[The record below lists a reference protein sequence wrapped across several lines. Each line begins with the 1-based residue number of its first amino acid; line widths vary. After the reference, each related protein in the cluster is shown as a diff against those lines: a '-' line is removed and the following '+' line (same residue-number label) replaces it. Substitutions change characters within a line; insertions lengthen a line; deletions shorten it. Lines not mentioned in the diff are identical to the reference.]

1 MCPIGE
7 IWPTWVFFVVA
18 RPAPLSTVV
27 HRSMKV
33 KAITQATLI
42 NSVLNKVH
50 EVRMAAAE
58 DDFDDEDMPRY
69 V

>member
-1 MCPIGE
+1 
-7 IWPTWVFFVVA
+7 
-18 RPAPLSTVV
+18 
-27 HRSMKV
+27 MKV

-69 V
+69 GSHYARV